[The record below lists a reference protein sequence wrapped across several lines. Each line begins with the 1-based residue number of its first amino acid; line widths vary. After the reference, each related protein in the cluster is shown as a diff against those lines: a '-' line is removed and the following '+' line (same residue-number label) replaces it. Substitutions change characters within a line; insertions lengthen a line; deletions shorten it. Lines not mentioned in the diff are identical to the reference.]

1 MTKALFC
8 VIIKAQKRKGE
19 IKMTERFQELVDR
32 LVDLYGWD
40 NQITIGFLQWI
51 AQCDECD
58 FNYNLA
64 RIMVEAHEADPQK

>member
-1 MTKALFC
+1 
-8 VIIKAQKRKGE
+8 
-19 IKMTERFQELVDR
+19 MTERFQELVDR

>member
-1 MTKALFC
+1 
-8 VIIKAQKRKGE
+8 
-19 IKMTERFQELVDR
+19 MTERFQELVDR

-40 NQITIGFLQWI
+40 NQITVAFLQWI